1 MTKAGFFHHFKSKEA
16 LGVAAAHSWSEL
28 IDGPVEGFTCLAV
41 TMVQEVFGSSD
52 GKRHR
57 RPFAT
62 LLQIPVRRH
71 RLQSPNNTTMRPA
84 MSYFD
89 GFVIPV
95 PSGNK
100 EAYRRVAAAMAPI
113 FMELGALRVVEA
125 WNDDVQPG
133 KVNDFRTAVIAEPD
147 EEVVFSFVEWPSKAV
162 RDAAHVKMMDD
173 PRMDSMEM
181 PFSGQRLIYGGF
193 TSLVDTHTDAKGA

>member
-1 MTKAGFFHHFKSKEA
+1 
-16 LGVAAAHSWSEL
+16 
-28 IDGPVEGFTCLAV
+28 
-41 TMVQEVFGSSD
+41 
-52 GKRHR
+52 
-57 RPFAT
+57 
-62 LLQIPVRRH
+62 
-71 RLQSPNNTTMRPA
+71 

-95 PSGNK
+95 PCANK

-113 FMELGALRVVEA
+113 FLELGALRVVEA
-125 WNDDVQPG
+125 WNDDVKPG
-133 KVNDFRTAVIAEPD
+133 KVNDFRTAVIAEKE

-162 RDAAHVKMMDD
+162 RDAAHLKMMDD

-193 TSLVDTHTDAKGA
+193 SSLVDLFAGTKGDLA